1 MRTSVL
7 LYCVLVFAFAVRVGL
22 AGPAG
27 AAVIEILDDSGQ
39 QLTLQAPPARVVSLV
54 PSATEIVFA
63 IGAGEHLAGMT
74 YHSTRIS
81 GASGKSM
88 VGGFFSPSA
97 ERVLALDPDL
107 VILSSFQAEV
117 ASNLRGRVPLLVMQT
132 RRMAD
137 AFRHMR
143 MMGAL
148 FGREAAATR
157 LEERNRWQLDLI
169 ARKMA
174 RIPQEQRKRVMRM
187 MGGDP
192 VMTPGRDSF
201 QNDII
206 RAAGGIAPDFQD
218 QGSVVPLDREAFV
231 SFDPQVLYG
240 CGNDR
245 QAAESTLTQP
255 GWNSVAAVKN
265 RRFHS
270 FPCDLTCRAGA
281 HLGDFVVW
289 LSSLLYADEFARA
302 DREVLSRKVVS
313 LRPLD
318 IDLDC
323 IKKAAVKTLTLHDF
337 ENKSLVI
344 DFRSPQTVVST
355 LEGQRSGILTVGNHY
370 SPPPCWALNHA
381 AGLQELQDQLY
392 PVIGARREHA
402 SFLFTGAN
410 MDNLAVVKMS
420 YREMTVY
427 VLVTAGVC
435 GNAVRMGTDS
445 GNYYEPGTINMIVL
459 TNMRL
464 SPRAMTRAVISA
476 TEAKTAALEDLDIR
490 STDRPLTAAAT
501 GTGTDNMIVVQGE
514 GTFIDNA
521 GGHSKMGEL
530 IARAAYA
537 GVREAILKQNGIT
550 ARRDIFQRLG
560 ERKLSVAQLSP
571 GVACDCT
578 TGRYDLAEPAEQV
591 LLDPAYAGF
600 LEAAMALSDAH
611 GRGAVQDLSL
621 FHGWCLQTAGRI
633 AGRDVASLEEHFSAR
648 GLPRPLAMALNAVFT
663 GVKVKKANGD

>member
-7 LYCVLVFAFAVRVGL
+7 SYCVLVFALAFWVGL
-22 AGPAG
+22 AGPA
-27 AAVIEILDDSGQ
+27 AAGGIEIVDDGGRQ
-39 QLTLQAPPARVVSLV
+39 VTLPSPPARVVSLV

-63 IGAGEHLAGMT
+63 IGAGERLVGMT

-88 VGGFFSPSA
+88 VGGFFAPSA

-107 VILSSFQAEV
+107 VILSPFQAEV

-143 MMGAL
+143 MMGVL
-148 FGREAAATR
+148 FGREAAAAR
-157 LEERNRWQLDLI
+157 LEEHNRRQLDLI
-169 ARKMA
+169 ARKVA
-174 RIPQEQRKRVMRM
+174 GIPHERRKRVMRL

-192 VMTPGRDSF
+192 VMIPGRDSF

-218 QGSVVPLDREAFV
+218 HGSAVPLDREAFV
-231 SFDPQVLYG
+231 AFDPQILYG

-245 QAAESTLTQP
+245 KASESTLTQA

-302 DREVLSRKVVS
+302 DSEVLSRKVVS

-318 IDLDC
+318 IDLDY

-392 PVIGARREHA
+392 PVIGTRREHA

-410 MDNLAVVKMS
+410 MDNLAVVNMS

-427 VLVTAGVC
+427 ALVTAGVC

-560 ERKLSVAQLSP
+560 ERKLPVAQLSA

-578 TGRYDLAEPAEQV
+578 TGRYDLARPAEQV

-611 GRGAVQDLSL
+611 GRGALQDLTL
-621 FHGWCLQTAGRI
+621 FNGWCLQTAGRI
-633 AGRDVASLEEHFSAR
+633 AGRDVASLEEHFSER
-648 GLPRPLAMALNAVFT
+648 DLPRPLAMALNAVFT